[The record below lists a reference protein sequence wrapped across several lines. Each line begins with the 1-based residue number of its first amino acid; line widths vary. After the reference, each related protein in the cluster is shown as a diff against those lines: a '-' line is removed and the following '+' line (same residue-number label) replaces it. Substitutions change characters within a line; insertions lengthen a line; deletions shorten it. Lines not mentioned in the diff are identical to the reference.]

1 MGEIAYYVRRV
12 EAQWKRASNLYFTYY
27 NRLKLDLLGVK
38 KGKHCIV
45 HGAVRLSLGK
55 NADISIGDNFCF
67 LSGRTLNPL
76 SRNLRGSICVNDNA
90 QLIIGNHVSV
100 SSVVLWS
107 HLSITIGSHVDIGA
121 NTIIMDSDA
130 HSLDYLKRRNLV
142 DDLSNKNDSPIVI
155 GDDVLIGANCIILKG
170 VTIGCRSIVGAGA
183 VVTKSIPNDCIAA
196 GNPAKIIK
204 DMRNNKIG
212 VNVNLGG
219 GVIRSCLC
227 FHPSAHK
234 KIA

>member
-1 MGEIAYYVRRV
+1 MGGFVYYVRKA
-12 EAQWKRASNLYFTYY
+12 EAQWKRASNQCYTFY

-45 HGAVRLSLGK
+45 HGTVRVSLGK
-55 NADISIGDNFCF
+55 NADVSIGDNFCF

-76 SRNLRGSICVNDNA
+76 SRNLRGSICVNENA
-90 QLIIGNHVSV
+90 QLTIGNDVSV

-107 HLSITIGSHVDIGA
+107 HQSITIGSHVDIGA

-130 HSLDYLKRRNLV
+130 HSLDYQKRRNIV

-170 VTIGCRSIVGAGA
+170 VTIGNRSVVGAGA
-183 VVTKSIPNDCIAA
+183 VVTKSIPDDCIAA

-204 DMRNNKIG
+204 DMRKNKTG

-219 GVIRSCLC
+219 VIRTSSY
-227 FHPSAHK
+227 FHLSVLK
-234 KIA
+234 KVA

>member
-1 MGEIAYYVRRV
+1 MGGFVYYVRKA
-12 EAQWKRASNLYFTYY
+12 EAQWKRASNQYFTYY
-27 NRLKLDLLGVK
+27 NRLKLNLLGVK

-45 HGAVRLSLGK
+45 HGTVRISLGK
-55 NADISIGDNFCF
+55 NADVSIGDNFCF

-90 QLIIGNHVSV
+90 QLTIGNDVSL

-107 HLSITIGSHVDIGA
+107 HQSITIGSHVDIGA

-130 HSLDYLKRRNLV
+130 HSLDYQKRRNIV

-170 VTIGCRSIVGAGA
+170 VTIGDRSVVGAGA
-183 VVTKSIPNDCIAA
+183 VVTKSIPDDCIAA

-204 DMRNNKIG
+204 DMRKNKTG

-219 GVIRSCLC
+219 VIRTSSY
-227 FHPSAHK
+227 FHLSALK
-234 KIA
+234 KVA

>member
-1 MGEIAYYVRRV
+1 MGGFVHYVRKA

-45 HGAVRLSLGK
+45 HGTVRVSLGK
-55 NADISIGDNFCF
+55 NADVYIGDNFCF

-90 QLIIGNHVSV
+90 QLTIGNDVSV

-107 HLSITIGSHVDIGA
+107 HQSITIGSHVDIGA

-130 HSLDYLKRRNLV
+130 HSLDYQKRRNIV

-170 VTIGCRSIVGAGA
+170 VTIGNRSVVGAGA
-183 VVTKSIPNDCIAA
+183 VVTKSIPDDCIAA

-204 DMRNNKIG
+204 DMRKNKTG
-212 VNVNLGG
+212 VNVNLGEA
-219 GVIRSCLC
+219 VRKLN
-227 FHPSAHK
+227 
-234 KIA
+234 

>member
-1 MGEIAYYVRRV
+1 MGEFAYCVRRV
-12 EAQWKRASNLYFTYY
+12 EAQLKRVSNLYFTYF

-38 KGKHCIV
+38 KGKFCIV

-55 NADISIGDNFCF
+55 NADVSIGDNFCF

-107 HLSITIGSHVDIGA
+107 HLSITIGNHVDIGA

-130 HSLDYLKRRNLV
+130 HSLDYQKRRNIV

-170 VTIGCRSIVGAGA
+170 VTIGNRSVVGAGA
-183 VVTKSIPNDCIAA
+183 VVTKSIPDDCIAA

-204 DMRNNKIG
+204 DMRKNKTG
-212 VNVNLGG
+212 VNINLG
-219 GVIRSCLC
+219 GVIRTSFY
-227 FHPSAHK
+227 FHLSALK
-234 KIA
+234 KVA

>member
-1 MGEIAYYVRRV
+1 MGEFAYCVRRV
-12 EAQWKRASNLYFTYY
+12 EAQLKRVSNLYFTYF

-38 KGKHCIV
+38 KGKYCIV

-55 NADISIGDNFCF
+55 NADVSIGDNFCF

-107 HLSITIGSHVDIGA
+107 HLSITIGNHVDIGA

-130 HSLDYLKRRNLV
+130 HSLDYQKRRNIV

-170 VTIGCRSIVGAGA
+170 VTIGNRSVVGAGA
-183 VVTKSIPNDCIAA
+183 VVTKSIPDDCIAA

-204 DMRNNKIG
+204 DMRKNKTG
-212 VNVNLGG
+212 VNINLGET
-219 GVIRSCLC
+219 VRKLN
-227 FHPSAHK
+227 
-234 KIA
+234 